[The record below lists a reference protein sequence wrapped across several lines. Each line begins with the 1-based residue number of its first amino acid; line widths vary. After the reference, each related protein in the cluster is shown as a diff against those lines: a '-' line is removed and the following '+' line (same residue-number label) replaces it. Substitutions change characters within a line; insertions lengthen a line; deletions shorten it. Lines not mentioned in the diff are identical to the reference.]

1 MMCDYCRGY
10 DGLDAAEG
18 GPDGILIRWMF
29 SGYPVIIVDHPHD
42 NYGSWSIPVNFCPFC
57 GRKLGKVEVDAD

>member
-1 MMCDYCRGY
+1 MCDYCRGY

-18 GPDGILIRWMF
+18 GPDEILIRWMF

-42 NYGSWSIPVNFCPFC
+42 NCLRMKPSIARSA
-57 GRKLGKVEVDAD
+57 GR